1 LTRAGPFG
9 LGSPALSDPARKK
22 PLITANM
29 VTFARLI
36 PMPLIT
42 WLIYY
47 GHYWE
52 GLVIGTLVGC
62 TDFVDGYLARKHGPT
77 VLGGLIDPIADKVFI
92 AFVYLPFVQLGLF
105 PAWAVALMFV
115 RELMVTAL
123 RTAYALRDLQMKT
136 SYLGKVKTWTQ
147 MQGIGLVMLFVLLEP
162 HQGVL
167 LGLLIA
173 GMVAPIVALALLWI
187 IKKRFWRSALIMS
200 AMQAPLIALQQHGDL
215 ELTAHVM
222 MYAVVVVTWLS
233 GLDYVVVGLR
243 QLRGRGDF
251 NRADAVRL
259 IGAITVP
266 ALLFAVLVRTDAWA
280 WSLIAILALE
290 LAVGGLDNLLA
301 HHRMS
306 AGATSWSARVLTT
319 SALLGTAL
327 MVGEQ
332 GRQATVD
339 YLAGAAALVTLAGVA
354 YEFWRGRV
362 VYLDQT
368 KRDKKLAAEAS

>member
-1 LTRAGPFG
+1 LTDAPR
-9 LGSPALSDPARKK
+9 RK

-42 WLIYY
+42 WFIYH

-62 TDFVDGYLARKHGPT
+62 TDFVDGYLARKQGPT

-123 RTAYALRDLQMKT
+123 RTAYARRDLQMKT

-147 MQGIGLVMLFVLLEP
+147 MQGIGMVMLFVLLQP
-162 HQGVL
+162 HQSVL
-167 LGLLIA
+167 LGLLITA
-173 GMVAPIVALALLWI
+173 MIAPIVAMVLLWV
-187 IKKRFWRSALIMS
+187 IKKRFWRSALLMS
-200 AMQAPLIALQQHGDL
+200 ALQAPLIALQQHGDI
-215 ELTAHVM
+215 ELTTNLM
-222 MYAVVVVTWLS
+222 MYAIVAVTWFS
-233 GLDYVVVGLR
+233 GLDYVVVGLQ

-251 NRADAVRL
+251 DRADAVRL
-259 IGAITVP
+259 VGAITVP
-266 ALLFAVLVRTDAWA
+266 ALLFAVLVRTDAWS

-301 HHRMS
+301 HHRLS
-306 AGATSWSARVLTT
+306 AGAPSWSARVLGS
-319 SALLGTAL
+319 SALLGAAL
-327 MVGEQ
+327 VLGEQ
-332 GRQATVD
+332 GYRAPVD
-339 YLAGAAALVTLAGVA
+339 YLTGAAALVCLVGVT

-362 VYLDQT
+362 VYLDQS
-368 KRDKKLAAEAS
+368 KRDKKLVHEPATG

>member
-1 LTRAGPFG
+1 MSEPV
-9 LGSPALSDPARKK
+9 RKK

-42 WLIYY
+42 WMIYH

-52 GLVIGTLVGC
+52 GLVLGTLVGC
-62 TDFVDGYLARKHGPT
+62 TDFVDGYLARRHGPT
-77 VLGGLIDPIADKVFI
+77 VLGGLIDPIANKVFI

-162 HQGVL
+162 HQNVL

-173 GMVAPIVALALLWI
+173 GMVAPIVAMGLLWI

-200 AMQAPLIALQQHGDL
+200 AM
-215 ELTAHVM
+215 
-222 MYAVVVVTWLS
+222 
-233 GLDYVVVGLR
+233 
-243 QLRGRGDF
+243 
-251 NRADAVRL
+251 
-259 IGAITVP
+259 
-266 ALLFAVLVRTDAWA
+266 
-280 WSLIAILALE
+280 
-290 LAVGGLDNLLA
+290 
-301 HHRMS
+301 
-306 AGATSWSARVLTT
+306 
-319 SALLGTAL
+319 
-327 MVGEQ
+327 
-332 GRQATVD
+332 
-339 YLAGAAALVTLAGVA
+339 
-354 YEFWRGRV
+354 
-362 VYLDQT
+362 
-368 KRDKKLAAEAS
+368 